1 MPQQIPNTGANARTL
16 DTFKSKLLGG
26 GVRPNFFE
34 VELKFPDL
42 AIDDNDVSDRTR
54 FLVKGANL
62 PASIIAPISVPF
74 RGRELKIAGER
85 TFDTWTVTVINDS
98 NFVLRDAFEKWMN
111 VINKVSDNAG
121 EVDPTIYQQEA
132 YVHQLGRA
140 PITGPTNAPAT
151 SGDTIPILR
160 SYHFHGVFPTNVSS
174 IELSYDSNNVIEE
187 FSVEFQVQWWEGLDS
202 NGRVV
207 IG

>member
-1 MPQQIPNTGANARTL
+1 MPQQIPNTGSNARTL

-34 VELKFPDL
+34 VELKFPNL
-42 AIDDNDVSDRTR
+42 GIDDNDVSDRTR

-62 PASIIAPISVPF
+62 PASIVAPISVPF

-85 TFDTWTVTVINDS
+85 TFDSWTITVINDS

-140 PITGPTNAPAT
+140 PITNSAGVPAN
-151 SGDTIPILR
+151 SGNTVPILR

-187 FSVEFQVQWWEGLDS
+187 FSVEFQVQWWEALNE
-202 NGRVV
+202 NGNVV
-207 IG
+207 VG

>member
-1 MPQQIPNTGANARTL
+1 MPQQIPNTGSNARTL

-34 VELKFPDL
+34 VELKFPNL
-42 AIDDNDVSDRTR
+42 GIDDNDVSDRTR

-62 PASIIAPISVPF
+62 PASIVAPISVPF

-85 TFDTWTVTVINDS
+85 SFDTWTITVINDS

-111 VINKVSDNAG
+111 IINKVSDNAG
-121 EVDPTIYQQEA
+121 EVDPTVYQQEA

-140 PITGPTNAPAT
+140 PITNQAGVPAT
-151 SGDTIPILR
+151 SGNTIPILR

-174 IELSYDSNNVIEE
+174 IELSYDQNNVIEE
-187 FSVEFQVQWWEGLDS
+187 FSVEFQVQWWEALNE
-202 NGRVV
+202 NGNVV
-207 IG
+207 VG

>member
-34 VELKFPDL
+34 VELKFPSL

-54 FLVKGANL
+54 FLVKGAAL

-85 TFDTWTVTVINDS
+85 TFDTWTVTVINDQD
-98 NFVLRDAFEKWMN
+98 FLIRDAMEAWMQSIGQYADGSGFTNPSDYMVNAFVKQFKRGKSN
-111 VINKVSDNAG
+111 VGKNIPTGSG
-121 EVDPTIYQQEA
+121 LEVA
-132 YVHQLGRA
+132 
-140 PITGPTNAPAT
+140 AT
-151 SGDTIPILR
+151 YKFYDI
-160 SYHFHGVFPTNVSS
+160 FPTN
-174 IELSYDSNNVIEE
+174 IAAIDLSYDTSDTIEE
-187 FSVEFQVQWWEGLDS
+187 FTVEFQVQYWTPSTEEA
-202 NGRVV
+202 
-207 IG
+207 

>member
-1 MPQQIPNTGANARTL
+1 MPQQIPNTGSSARTL
-16 DTFKSKLLGG
+16 DSFKSKLLGG

-34 VELKFPDL
+34 VELAFPNL
-42 AIDDNDVSDRTR
+42 GIDANDVSDRTR

-62 PASIIAPISVPF
+62 PASIVAPISVPF

-85 TFDTWTVTVINDS
+85 TFDSWTITVINDS

-111 VINKVSDNAG
+111 IINKVSDNAG
-121 EVDPTIYQQEA
+121 EVDPTVYQQEA

-140 PITGPTNAPAT
+140 PITNQAGVPAT
-151 SGDTIPILR
+151 SGNTVPILR

-174 IELSYDSNNVIEE
+174 IELSYDSSNVIEE
-187 FSVEFQVQWWEGLDS
+187 FSVEFQVQWWEALNE
-202 NGRVV
+202 NGNVV
-207 IG
+207 VG

>member
-1 MPQQIPNTGANARTL
+1 MPQQIPNTGSNARTL

-34 VELKFPDL
+34 VELAFPNL
-42 AIDDNDVSDRTR
+42 GIDVNDVSDRTR

-62 PASIIAPISVPF
+62 PASIVAPISVPF

-85 TFDTWTVTVINDS
+85 TFDSWTITVINDS

-111 VINKVSDNAG
+111 VINKVSDNSG
-121 EVDPTIYQQEA
+121 EVDPTVYQQEA

-140 PITGPTNAPAT
+140 PITNQAGVPAT
-151 SGDTIPILR
+151 SGNTVPILR

-174 IELSYDSNNVIEE
+174 IELSYDQNNVIEE
-187 FSVEFQVQWWEGLDS
+187 FSVEFQVQWWEALNE
-202 NGRVV
+202 NGNVV
-207 IG
+207 VG

>member
-1 MPQQIPNTGANARTL
+1 MPQQIPNTGSNARTL

-34 VELKFPDL
+34 VELKFPNL
-42 AIDDNDVSDRTR
+42 GIDDNDVSDRTR

-62 PASIIAPISVPF
+62 PASIVAPISVPF

-85 TFDTWTVTVINDS
+85 TFDSWTITVINDS

-111 VINKVSDNAG
+111 IINKVSDNAG
-121 EVDPTIYQQEA
+121 EVDPTVYQQEA

-140 PITGPTNAPAT
+140 PITNQAGVPAT
-151 SGDTIPILR
+151 SGNTVPILR

-187 FSVEFQVQWWEGLDS
+187 FSVEFQVQWWEALDN
-202 NGRVV
+202 NGQVV
-207 IG
+207 VG

>member
-1 MPQQIPNTGANARTL
+1 MPQQIPNTGSSARTL

-34 VELKFPDL
+34 VELAFPNL
-42 AIDDNDVSDRTR
+42 GIDANDVSDRTR

-62 PASIIAPISVPF
+62 PASIVAPISVPF

-85 TFDTWTVTVINDS
+85 TFDSWTITVINDS

-111 VINKVSDNAG
+111 IINKVSDNAG
-121 EVDPTIYQQEA
+121 EVDPTVYQQEA

-140 PITGPTNAPAT
+140 PITNQAGVPAT
-151 SGDTIPILR
+151 SGNTVPILR

-187 FSVEFQVQWWEGLDS
+187 FSVEFQVQWWEALNE
-202 NGRVV
+202 NGNVV
-207 IG
+207 VG

>member
-16 DTFKSKLLGG
+16 DTFKSKMLGG

-34 VELKFPDL
+34 CELKFPNIG
-42 AIDDNDVSDRTR
+42 IDDNDVSDKVR

-62 PASIIAPISVPF
+62 PASNIAPISVPF

-98 NFVLRDAFEKWMN
+98 NFTLRDAFEKWMN
-111 VINKVSDNAG
+111 LINKVSDNGG
-121 EVDPTIYQQEA
+121 EVDPTVYQQEA

-140 PITGPTNAPAT
+140 PVTNSTSAPVQTGN
-151 SGDTIPILR
+151 SIPILR
-160 SYHFHGVFPTNVSS
+160 SYHFHGVFPTQVAP
-174 IELSYDSNNVIEE
+174 IELSYDQNNVIEE
-187 FSVEFQVQWWEGLDS
+187 FAVEMQVQWWEALNE
-202 NGRVV
+202 NGAVV
-207 IG
+207 VG

>member
-1 MPQQIPNTGANARTL
+1 MPQQIPNTGSNARTL

-34 VELKFPDL
+34 VELKFPTL
-42 AIDDNDVSDRTR
+42 GIDDNDVSDRTR

-85 TFDTWTVTVINDS
+85 SFDSWTITVINDS
-98 NFVLRDAFEKWMN
+98 NFVLRDAFEKWAN
-111 VINKVSDNAG
+111 IINKVSDNAG
-121 EVDPTIYQQEA
+121 EVDPTVYQQEA

-140 PITGPTNAPAT
+140 PITNQAGVPAT
-151 SGDTIPILR
+151 SGATVPILR

-174 IELSYDSNNVIEE
+174 IELSYDQNNVIEE
-187 FSVEFQVQWWEGLDS
+187 FSVEFQVQWWEALNE
-202 NGRVV
+202 NGHVV
-207 IG
+207 VG

>member
-1 MPQQIPNTGANARTL
+1 MPQQIPNTGSNARTL

-34 VELKFPDL
+34 VELKFPSL
-42 AIDDNDVSDRTR
+42 GIDDNDVSDRTR

-62 PASIIAPISVPF
+62 PASIVAPISVPF

-85 TFDTWTVTVINDS
+85 TFDSWTITVINDS

-121 EVDPTIYQQEA
+121 EVDPTVYQQEA

-140 PITGPTNAPAT
+140 PITNQAGVPAT
-151 SGDTIPILR
+151 SGNTVPILR

-187 FSVEFQVQWWEGLDS
+187 FSVEFQVQWWEALNE
-202 NGRVV
+202 NGQVV
-207 IG
+207 VG

>member
-1 MPQQIPNTGANARTL
+1 MPQQIPNTGSNARTL

-34 VELKFPDL
+34 VELKFPTL
-42 AIDDNDVSDRTR
+42 GIDDNDVSDRTR

-85 TFDTWTVTVINDS
+85 SFDSWTITVINDS
-98 NFVLRDAFEKWMN
+98 NFVLRDAFEKWAN
-111 VINKVSDNAG
+111 IINKVSDNAG
-121 EVDPTIYQQEA
+121 EVDPTVYQQEA

-140 PITGPTNAPAT
+140 PITNQAGVPAT
-151 SGDTIPILR
+151 SGATVPILR

-174 IELSYDSNNVIEE
+174 IELSYDQNNVIEE
-187 FSVEFQVQWWEGLDS
+187 FSVEFQVQWWEALNE
-202 NGRVV
+202 NGQVV
-207 IG
+207 VG

>member
-1 MPQQIPNTGANARTL
+1 MPQQIPNTGSNARTL

-34 VELKFPDL
+34 VELKFPNL
-42 AIDDNDVSDRTR
+42 GIDDNDVSDRTR

-62 PASIIAPISVPF
+62 PASIVAPISVPF

-85 TFDTWTVTVINDS
+85 SFDTWTITVINDS

-111 VINKVSDNAG
+111 IINKVSDNAG

-140 PITGPTNAPAT
+140 PITNQAGVPAT
-151 SGDTIPILR
+151 SGNTIPILR

-174 IELSYDSNNVIEE
+174 IELSYDQNNVIEE
-187 FSVEFQVQWWEGLDS
+187 FSVEFQVQWWEALNESGQ
-202 NGRVV
+202 VV
-207 IG
+207 VG

>member
-1 MPQQIPNTGANARTL
+1 MPQQIPNTGSNARTL

-34 VELKFPDL
+34 VELKFPQL
-42 AIDDNDVSDRTR
+42 GIDDNDVSDRTR

-62 PASIIAPISVPF
+62 PASVIAPISVPF

-85 TFDTWTVTVINDS
+85 SFDSWTITVINDS
-98 NFVLRDAFEKWMN
+98 NFVLRDAFEKWAN
-111 VINKVSDNAG
+111 IINKVSDNAG
-121 EVDPTIYQQEA
+121 EVDPTVYQQEA

-140 PITGPTNAPAT
+140 PITNQAGVPAT
-151 SGDTIPILR
+151 SGNTVPILR

-174 IELSYDSNNVIEE
+174 IELSYDQNNVIEE
-187 FSVEFQVQWWEGLDS
+187 FSVEFQVQWWEALNE
-202 NGRVV
+202 NGQVV
-207 IG
+207 VG

>member
-16 DTFKSKLLGG
+16 DTFKSKMLGG

-34 VELKFPDL
+34 CELKFPNIG
-42 AIDDNDVSDRTR
+42 IDDNDVSDKVR

-62 PASIIAPISVPF
+62 PASNIAPISVPF

-98 NFVLRDAFEKWMN
+98 NFTQRDAFEKWMN
-111 VINKVSDNAG
+111 LINKVSDNGG
-121 EVDPTIYQQEA
+121 EVDPTVYQQEA

-140 PITGPTNAPAT
+140 PVTNSTSAPVQTGN
-151 SGDTIPILR
+151 SIPILR
-160 SYHFHGVFPTNVSS
+160 SYHFHGVFPTQVAP
-174 IELSYDSNNVIEE
+174 IELSYDQNNVIEE
-187 FSVEFQVQWWEGLDS
+187 FAVEMQVQWWEALNE
-202 NGRVV
+202 NGAVV
-207 IG
+207 VG

>member
-1 MPQQIPNTGANARTL
+1 MPQQIPNTGTGARTL

-34 VELKFPDL
+34 VELKFPTL
-42 AIDDNDVSDRTR
+42 GIDDNDVSDRTR

-62 PASIIAPISVPF
+62 PASIVAPISVPF

-85 TFDTWTVTVINDS
+85 SFDTWTITVINDS

-121 EVDPTIYQQEA
+121 EVDPTVYQQEA

-140 PITGPTNAPAT
+140 PITNPAGSPAT
-151 SGDTIPILR
+151 SGNTIPILR

-174 IELSYDSNNVIEE
+174 IELSYDQNNVIEE
-187 FSVEFQVQWWEGLDS
+187 FSVEFQVQWWEALDN
-202 NGRVV
+202 NGQVV
-207 IG
+207 VG

>member
-1 MPQQIPNTGANARTL
+1 MPQQIPNTGSNARTL

-34 VELKFPDL
+34 VELKFPTL
-42 AIDDNDVSDRTR
+42 CIDDNDVSDRTR

-85 TFDTWTVTVINDS
+85 SFDSWTITVINDS
-98 NFVLRDAFEKWMN
+98 NFVLRDAFEKWAN
-111 VINKVSDNAG
+111 IINKVSDNAG
-121 EVDPTIYQQEA
+121 EVDPTVYQQEA

-140 PITGPTNAPAT
+140 PITNSAGVPAT
-151 SGDTIPILR
+151 SGNTVPILR

-174 IELSYDSNNVIEE
+174 IELSYDQNNVIEE
-187 FSVEFQVQWWEGLDS
+187 FSVEFQVQWWEALNE
-202 NGRVV
+202 NGNVV
-207 IG
+207 VG

>member
-1 MPQQIPNTGANARTL
+1 M
-16 DTFKSKLLGG
+16 
-26 GVRPNFFE
+26 
-34 VELKFPDL
+34 
-42 AIDDNDVSDRTR
+42 SDRTR

-85 TFDTWTVTVINDS
+85 SFDSWTITVINDS

-111 VINKVSDNAG
+111 ISNKVSDNAG
-121 EVDPTIYQQEA
+121 EVDPTVYQQEA

-140 PITGPTNAPAT
+140 PITNQAGVPAT
-151 SGDTIPILR
+151 SGATVPILR

-174 IELSYDSNNVIEE
+174 IELSYDQNNVIEE
-187 FSVEFQVQWWEGLDS
+187 FSVEFQVQWWEALNE
-202 NGRVV
+202 NGQVV
-207 IG
+207 VG

>member
-1 MPQQIPNTGANARTL
+1 MPQQIPNTGSNARTL

-34 VELKFPDL
+34 VELKFPAL
-42 AIDDNDVSDRTR
+42 GIDDNDVSDRTR

-62 PASIIAPISVPF
+62 PASIVAPISVPF

-85 TFDTWTVTVINDS
+85 SFDTWTITVINDS

-121 EVDPTIYQQEA
+121 EVDPTVYQQEA

-140 PITGPTNAPAT
+140 PITNQAGVPAT
-151 SGDTIPILR
+151 SGNTIPILR

-174 IELSYDSNNVIEE
+174 IELSYDQNNVIEE
-187 FSVEFQVQWWEGLDS
+187 FSVEFQVQWWEALNE
-202 NGRVV
+202 NGQVV
-207 IG
+207 VG

>member
-1 MPQQIPNTGANARTL
+1 MPQQIPNTGSSARTL
-16 DTFKSKLLGG
+16 DSFKSKLLGG

-34 VELKFPDL
+34 VELAFPNL
-42 AIDDNDVSDRTR
+42 GIDANDVSDRTR

-62 PASIIAPISVPF
+62 PASIVAPISVPF

-85 TFDTWTVTVINDS
+85 TFDSWTITVINDS

-111 VINKVSDNAG
+111 IINKVSDNAG
-121 EVDPTIYQQEA
+121 EVDPTVYQQEA

-140 PITGPTNAPAT
+140 PITNQAGVPAT
-151 SGDTIPILR
+151 SGNTVPILR

-187 FSVEFQVQWWEGLDS
+187 FSVEFQVQWWEALNE
-202 NGRVV
+202 NGNVV
-207 IG
+207 VG

>member
-1 MPQQIPNTGANARTL
+1 MPQQIPNTGSNARTL

-34 VELKFPDL
+34 VELKFPAL
-42 AIDDNDVSDRTR
+42 GIDDNDVSDRTR

-62 PASIIAPISVPF
+62 PASIVAPISVPF

-85 TFDTWTVTVINDS
+85 SFDTWTITVINDS

-140 PITGPTNAPAT
+140 PITNQAGVPAT
-151 SGDTIPILR
+151 SGGNIPILR
-160 SYHFHGVFPTNVSS
+160 SYHFHGVFPTNVST

-187 FSVEFQVQWWEGLDS
+187 FSVEFQVQWWEALDN
-202 NGRVV
+202 NGQVV
-207 IG
+207 VG

>member
-1 MPQQIPNTGANARTL
+1 MPQQIPNTGSNARTL

-34 VELKFPDL
+34 VELKFPTL
-42 AIDDNDVSDRTR
+42 GIDDNDVSDRTR

-85 TFDTWTVTVINDS
+85 SFDSWTITVINDS
-98 NFVLRDAFEKWMN
+98 NFVLRDAFEKWAN
-111 VINKVSDNAG
+111 IINKVSDNAG
-121 EVDPTIYQQEA
+121 EVDPTVYQQEA

-140 PITGPTNAPAT
+140 PITNQAGVPAT
-151 SGDTIPILR
+151 SGATVPILR

-174 IELSYDSNNVIEE
+174 IELSYDQNNVIEE
-187 FSVEFQVQWWEGLDS
+187 FSVEFQVQWWEALNE
-202 NGRVV
+202 NGNVV
-207 IG
+207 VG

>member
-1 MPQQIPNTGANARTL
+1 MPQQIPNTGSNARTL

-34 VELKFPDL
+34 VELKFPNL
-42 AIDDNDVSDRTR
+42 GIDDNDVSDRTR

-62 PASIIAPISVPF
+62 PASIVAPIAVPF

-85 TFDTWTVTVINDS
+85 TFDSWTITVINDS

-121 EVDPTIYQQEA
+121 EVDPTVYQQEA

-140 PITGPTNAPAT
+140 PITNQAGVPAT
-151 SGDTIPILR
+151 SGSTVPILR

-187 FSVEFQVQWWEGLDS
+187 FSVEFQVQWWEALNE
-202 NGRVV
+202 NGNVV
-207 IG
+207 VG

>member
-34 VELKFPDL
+34 VELKFPSL
-42 AIDDNDVSDRTR
+42 GIDDNDVSDRTR

-62 PASIIAPISVPF
+62 PASIVAPISVPF

-85 TFDTWTVTVINDS
+85 SFDTWTITVINDS
-98 NFVLRDAFEKWMN
+98 NFTLRDAFEKWMN

-140 PITGPTNAPAT
+140 PITNQAGVPAT
-151 SGDTIPILR
+151 SGNTIPILR

-174 IELSYDSNNVIEE
+174 IELSYDNNNVIEE
-187 FSVEFQVQWWEGLDS
+187 FSVEFQVQWWEALNE
-202 NGRVV
+202 NGKVV
-207 IG
+207 VG

>member
-1 MPQQIPNTGANARTL
+1 MPQQIPNTGSNARTL

-34 VELKFPDL
+34 VELKFPNL
-42 AIDDNDVSDRTR
+42 GIDDNDVSDRTR

-62 PASIIAPISVPF
+62 PASIVAPISVPF

-85 TFDTWTVTVINDS
+85 TFDSWTITVINDS

-121 EVDPTIYQQEA
+121 EVDPTVYQQEA

-140 PITGPTNAPAT
+140 PITNQAGVPAT
-151 SGDTIPILR
+151 SGNTVPILR

-174 IELSYDSNNVIEE
+174 IELSYDQNNVIEE
-187 FSVEFQVQWWEGLDS
+187 FSVEFQVQWWEALNE
-202 NGRVV
+202 NGQVV
-207 IG
+207 VG

>member
-16 DTFKSKLLGG
+16 DTFKSKMLGG

-34 VELKFPDL
+34 CELKFPAL
-42 AIDDNDVSDRTR
+42 AIDDNDVSDKSR

-62 PASIIAPISVPF
+62 PASNIAPISVPF

-98 NFVLRDAFEKWMN
+98 NFTLRDAFEKWMN
-111 VINKVSDNAG
+111 MINRVSDNGG
-121 EVDPTIYQQEA
+121 EVDPTVYQQEA

-140 PITGPTNAPAT
+140 PIASSTTAPVT
-151 SGDTIPILR
+151 TGDTIPILR
-160 SYHFHGVFPTNVSS
+160 SYHFHGVFPTQVAP
-174 IELSYDSNNVIEE
+174 IELSYDQNNVIEE
-187 FSVEFQVQWWEGLDS
+187 FAVELQVQWWEALDAGG
-202 NGRVV
+202 NVV
-207 IG
+207 VG